1 MERSPFALYR
11 KAVVNEQWTVVL
23 LCFSFAI
30 LRFAVRALP
39 DFAE

>member
-23 LCFSFAI
+23 LCFPFAI